1 MRTRNVVP
9 GLENVP
15 QCARR
20 CAQRRAQRCANN
32 GGWPRR
38 VTQACFAVANS
49 VSGVA
54 VHLVLPD
61 VAMLARST
69 PPALARARALLLLS
83 GLAACTGAPA
93 TVAVQPDFQVMTPA
107 GTVGVSMRQPL
118 PGMTSEQFVQL
129 VAAGM
134 QRAQRDSPIAGR
146 GEPTFSSQ
154 RIVWHDDPGD
164 SRGFSRL
171 IVNVFDG
178 ANPYAYEQATVSN
191 DASPA
196 VITSTVATMSARL
209 MADIAG
215 RVDMPDRL
223 AGSVP

>member
-1 MRTRNVVP
+1 MRTRNVVR
-9 GLENVP
+9 GQENVL
-15 QCARR
+15 R
-20 CAQRRAQRCANN
+20 CAQN

-54 VHLVLPD
+54 MHLPSPD
-61 VAMLARST
+61 IAMFARIT

-83 GLAACTGAPA
+83 SLAACTVAPA
-93 TVAVQPDFQVMTPA
+93 TVAVQPDFEVMTPA
-107 GTVGVSMRQPL
+107 GAAHVSMRQPL
-118 PGMTSEQFVQL
+118 PGMTSAQFAQL

-134 QRAQRDSPIAGR
+134 QRALRESPITDRA
-146 GEPTFSSQ
+146 EPTSSSQ
-154 RIVWHDDPGD
+154 RIVWHDDLDD

-196 VITSTVATMSARL
+196 EITSTVGTMFVRL
-209 MADIAG
+209 LADIAG

-223 AGSVP
+223 AGNVPRNATNQTDLLRR